1 MIEKISE
8 AKLPTKFG
16 EFRICVYRNGEGIE
30 HAVLVKGEISG
41 KKGILTRLHSECLT
55 GDLFHSLRCDCGN
68 QLGKS
73 LKLIAKEGT
82 GIFIYLRQE
91 GRGIGLG
98 NKIKAYSLQEKGA
111 DTVEANKMLGF
122 PADLRDYEAGAEI
135 LKDLKVGSIKL
146 LTNNPKKIEGLEKY
160 GIVIDERV
168 PLEIDP
174 NENNVKYLETKKNA
188 LGHFL
193 SLNGKKEGN

>member
-1 MIEKISE
+1 MIEKVSE

-30 HAVLVKGEISG
+30 HAALVKGEIAG

-68 QLGKS
+68 QLEKS
-73 LKLIAKEGT
+73 LELIANEGT

-135 LKDLKVGSIKL
+135 LKDLKVGSIRL
-146 LTNNPKKIEGLEKY
+146 LTNNPKKIEGLKKY
-160 GIVIDERV
+160 GIVIEERV
-168 PLEIDP
+168 SLEIDP
-174 NENNVKYLETKKNA
+174 NEENKKYLETKKNS

-193 SLNGKKEGN
+193 SLNGKG

>member
-1 MIEKISE
+1 MIEKVSE
-8 AKLPTKFG
+8 AKLPTEFG
-16 EFRICVYRNGEGIE
+16 EFRILVYKNGEGIE
-30 HAVLVKGEISG
+30 HAALVKGDVAG

-68 QLGKS
+68 QLEKS
-73 LKLIAKEGT
+73 LKLIAKEEIGL
-82 GIFIYLRQE
+82 FIYLRQE

-122 PADLRDYEAGAEI
+122 PADLRDYAAGAEI
-135 LKDLKVGSIKL
+135 LKDLGAGSIRL

-168 PLEIDP
+168 SLEIGP
-174 NENNVKYLETKKNA
+174 NEINAKYLETKKNA

-193 SLNGKKEGN
+193 SLNGKKGGN